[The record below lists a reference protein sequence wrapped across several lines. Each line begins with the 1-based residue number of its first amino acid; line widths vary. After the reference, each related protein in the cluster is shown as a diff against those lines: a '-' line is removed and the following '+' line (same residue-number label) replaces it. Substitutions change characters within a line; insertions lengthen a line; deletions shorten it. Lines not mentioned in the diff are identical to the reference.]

1 MLHCYCRFFGLF
13 RHEVVISVRLRPHDL
28 TFLRNGLE
36 HARCQPRRAAE
47 KVRSAQLLVCKAELE
62 LIRYSEGAHSER
74 LRSIDLSKRM
84 ASIEHKRNHW
94 QMITVEAIL
103 VQYAT

>member
-1 MLHCYCRFFGLF
+1 MPSHVPRSLQPYSQQLSLERRESQLRRAIAKMQPTQKLH
-13 RHEVVISVRLRPHDL
+13 
-28 TFLRNGLE
+28 
-36 HARCQPRRAAE
+36 AAAE